1 MAKKLTPKKAQEIL
15 RDGTVHGK
23 PLTGKQKRF
32 FGWMSQKHYHMKPYL
47 EDGGAIVPDGIT
59 AQAGSTVYVSDPKD
73 PRLKAYQDS
82 LFLFNNSKA
91 VQDYYKK
98 QGYKQENSW
107 SVPSDYINQANA
119 AMSDLKN
126 RVNKRA
132 KESSTL
138 RLSKGTPVP
147 FLFNNKGQVYYKD
160 DSNIFER
167 MTGEGNEIYGRDV
180 YNKAAT
186 NYVNR
191 LVPKDGM
198 TPLLDM
204 YNAGFVDID
213 APTQYLHPT
222 IKPHIS
228 VGFSGTGAKR
238 GNYDEVFSYDLN
250 KIKPTQP
257 VIYHQKQDIP
267 SKPVKTIKTKTNPPA
282 PKSTNKTPSEP
293 KPLPEKPLTKQK
305 PQAVPYDIP
314 DISIQAGTPTPQ
326 RLEQPKTPFSFT
338 YRDENNPAR
347 QSTQYFPNLES
358 WKQFTEANPYISRD
372 VSGDNK
378 SAQGVGYRQF
388 QPGGRVPIYTENPN
402 DPQLKSYQDSLNLYN
417 QYSGLVNTIKSGN
430 KYLNNPEV
438 KSPVKITKN
447 GTFKTPNPNN
457 AITLHKVSNDFAYND
472 IGDKGYK
479 DVDVSLNKK
488 IQPIATEVYT
498 RKESKYKSEGDYDK
512 AVKKLKSASEKPG
525 EANWVGFQVL
535 KYKKPV
541 QPVIYKKP
549 QFLQQDFYEIEPN
562 LKPKAALEKTNLT
575 DNPVINAG
583 MPTGKTLGEYPT
595 NYSVTFRDE
604 NSPSKQRT
612 QYFPD
617 LESWKNFT
625 DNAGYMHRDYTAD
638 GKSAQA
644 VGYNKFKGG
653 GGVIADDG
661 TGIVYPQDGA
671 VAHAGPGYQGLG
683 YSNSGY
689 NYNSAWGGR
698 FQSGGYIPEAQNG
711 FLSELYSKLNPYN
724 WGVDD
729 YSDKKDFSK
738 AYSSAKKAGEEEF
751 MYNGKRYNTTYGG
764 TPRQEVGA
772 YGVNGRPVKEEFYSD
787 PAMVT
792 LFPKLGKYAPGHI
805 AASISGND
813 VSIDYSG
820 SGNNPYG
827 ISRATNKGEET
838 YYVYG
843 ADNTVFNKKAASL
856 PLGIYDFNNPVASS
870 TWNLFTNNC
879 ADNTCDGFGI
889 PRSKFL
895 QTPPGAVKKIK
906 EKYPTL
912 NVTGRTPE
920 DYSDFIDNLNKEYNS
935 TSDGKKILAN
945 ADKLFS
951 IYQSPETKTDE
962 MEKIGYLLQK
972 ALIKEGYELPGSYI
986 GGNKYNVDKIVGPE
1000 TEKALKDWKKQNK
1013 ISSKEMGGY
1022 IPEAQAGIELGVI
1035 PTQETYMGRPV
1046 GNKLTPPPSG
1056 MSVPLTTEA
1065 QRYSNRQ
1072 KSNYAPDTIGPTPAK
1087 RSAIAKGLAMAAHP
1101 MTTAQ
1106 YLVKNQDIP
1115 DYLEKNPNAY
1125 DYATPFVNPASSIYA
1140 GFQVPGNLSRGE
1152 YTQAGLN
1159 TLAVLPGL
1167 KSLPKATRAAINAGD
1182 RAFSPVGRALN
1193 KIEQEGLAAGMSEF
1207 DIAKRQ
1213 LNNVGITSNQRE
1225 GYIPGLSEFARKY
1238 VTPYGY
1244 MGNGSGSQSKLMQ
1257 TLDNIKNKGVN
1268 YVQEDVSNARADAW
1282 NMYLGFPQKYR
1293 TFRLSETAP
1302 VNHAAYSPRQLKNMD
1317 IYNLNEEK
1325 ALGRDVMHS
1334 AENFNPFSHDNF
1346 DLLTKPSAVRH
1357 DLTDVMGNYNAR
1369 FTNEGL
1375 QYNDI
1380 WDLNPQI
1387 TPLNYLPSKL
1397 RNRLEESRLFNKK
1410 IVSPYGTS
1418 YHPRAVSLDV
1428 GKFLGKPFMS
1438 HGNIPEVTKEV
1449 FADKFKNTLNR
1460 QLDEAKKLM
1469 ESGIDMTPRIKK
1481 VQENIEQFRFINP
1494 TYQMGGSIGGGNLP
1508 GATGMM
1514 YARTG
1519 STYRDKKEA
1528 GDMLYYEQGLDWQP
1542 RTISKAGST
1551 VPVSSRGLYD
1561 HPNQVVDVPTPD
1573 GSITMADIDYPVYG
1587 VDNTGME
1594 QMMMP
1599 GGEYQ
1604 FDGDMV
1610 RETPMMKAGGEM
1622 IKRADGSYSRR
1633 GFWDNVRDNKG
1644 SGKKP
1649 TKEMLKQERK
1659 IKRSMEEGGVV
1670 AQAGTEVTPQA
1681 PPQPS
1686 KKSQLDLVL
1695 ESPSK
1700 FDNGKTFHDIVK
1712 EVATESKVDPKL
1724 LWSSSFVE
1732 GMNLAAL
1739 KPNQVSNAYL
1749 AEHERSSKILDY
1761 PVDGFYNYGLDNFG
1775 DTYPELVKRGYL
1787 PKDFDYYSYKTTNE
1801 QNRPIKTAAF
1811 RSNRDAV
1818 MAKAAYLKYEA
1829 DRVKHYAAK
1838 QKLELTP
1845 DEQAFFT
1852 MAAYNG
1858 GLGSAQAMLEDLKK
1872 SGLAPSAF
1880 IKQGKTSK
1888 GQVYKNVKPRY
1899 DMMFKVANMFKA
1911 GGEVKTIQD
1920 MGQLKKLD
1928 QLTNFTNYNDYE

>member
-23 PLTGKQKRF
+23 PLTDKQRRF
-32 FGWMSQKHYHMKPYL
+32 FGAMTQ
-47 EDGGAIVPDGIT
+47 
-59 AQAGSTVYVSDPKD
+59 AQAGNTIYVSNPNDPQ
-73 PRLKAYQDS
+73 LKSYQDS
-82 LFLFNNSKA
+82 LNLYKAYQFQKNNFKPGYEAWLNSVAENYPKGKEELRK
-91 VQDYYKK
+91 VREKNIGKPGTIFKDKRGLTDGWKGRDSDYDSLDVTEKPIVNYYKSLVGNNPNFK
-98 QGYKQENSW
+98 IGKHS
-107 SVPSDYINQANA
+107 SP
-119 AMSDLKN
+119 DLWHK
-126 RVNKRA
+126 
-132 KESSTL
+132 
-138 RLSKGTPVP
+138 
-147 FLFNNKGQVYYKD
+147 
-160 DSNIFER
+160 
-167 MTGEGNEIYGRDV
+167 
-180 YNKAAT
+180 
-186 NYVNR
+186 
-191 LVPKDGM
+191 
-198 TPLLDM
+198 
-204 YNAGFVDID
+204 
-213 APTQYLHPT
+213 T
-222 IKPHIS
+222 IKPVAS
-228 VGFSGTGAKR
+228 YYDGAMSPVYKKPVQPVVYDPNLKSKTPESGK
-238 GNYDEVFSYDLN
+238 SYDVKKAPPELLRAVKEFQN
-250 KIKPTQP
+250 MPGNDPEVVARLVSVFDKYKVPKIKRPDG
-257 VIYHQKQDIP
+257 IMEYNLHNIDEG
-267 SKPVKTIKTKTNPPA
+267 SKPPA
-282 PKSTNKTPSEP
+282 PK
-293 KPLPEKPLTKQK
+293 PEKPLTKQK
-305 PQAVPYDIP
+305 PQAVPYKMP

-388 QPGGRVPIYTENPN
+388 
-402 DPQLKSYQDSLNLYN
+402 
-417 QYSGLVNTIKSGN
+417 
-430 KYLNNPEV
+430 
-438 KSPVKITKN
+438 
-447 GTFKTPNPNN
+447 
-457 AITLHKVSNDFAYND
+457 
-472 IGDKGYK
+472 
-479 DVDVSLNKK
+479 
-488 IQPIATEVYT
+488 
-498 RKESKYKSEGDYDK
+498 
-512 AVKKLKSASEKPG
+512 
-525 EANWVGFQVL
+525 
-535 KYKKPV
+535 
-541 QPVIYKKP
+541 
-549 QFLQQDFYEIEPN
+549 
-562 LKPKAALEKTNLT
+562 
-575 DNPVINAG
+575 
-583 MPTGKTLGEYPT
+583 
-595 NYSVTFRDE
+595 
-604 NSPSKQRT
+604 
-612 QYFPD
+612 
-617 LESWKNFT
+617 
-625 DNAGYMHRDYTAD
+625 
-638 GKSAQA
+638 
-644 VGYNKFKGG
+644 KGG
-653 GGVIADDG
+653 GNVIADDG
-661 TGIVYPQDGA
+661 AGIVYAQDGP

-698 FQSGGYIPEAQNG
+698 FQSGGYIPKAQNG

-772 YGVNGRPVKEEFYSD
+772 YGVNGRPVKKEFYSD

-813 VSIDYSG
+813 VSIDYS
-820 SGNNPYG
+820 SYGNNPYG
-827 ISRATNKGEET
+827 IKKATNKGEET

-843 ADNTVFNKKAASL
+843 ADNAVFNKKAASL

-912 NVTGRTPE
+912 NVTGRTRE
-920 DYSDFIDNLNKEYNS
+920 DYSDFIGNLNEEYNS
-935 TSDGKKILAN
+935 TSDSKKILAN

-951 IYQSPETKTDE
+951 IYQSPETRIDE
-962 MEKIGYLLQK
+962 MQKIGYLLQK
-972 ALIKEGYELPGSYI
+972 ALVKEGYELPGSYI

-1013 ISSKEMGGY
+1013 ISSK
-1022 IPEAQAGIELGVI
+1022 
-1035 PTQETYMGRPV
+1035 
-1046 GNKLTPPPSG
+1046 
-1056 MSVPLTTEA
+1056 
-1065 QRYSNRQ
+1065 
-1072 KSNYAPDTIGPTPAK
+1072 
-1087 RSAIAKGLAMAAHP
+1087 
-1101 MTTAQ
+1101 
-1106 YLVKNQDIP
+1106 
-1115 DYLEKNPNAY
+1115 
-1125 DYATPFVNPASSIYA
+1125 
-1140 GFQVPGNLSRGE
+1140 
-1152 YTQAGLN
+1152 
-1159 TLAVLPGL
+1159 
-1167 KSLPKATRAAINAGD
+1167 
-1182 RAFSPVGRALN
+1182 
-1193 KIEQEGLAAGMSEF
+1193 
-1207 DIAKRQ
+1207 
-1213 LNNVGITSNQRE
+1213 
-1225 GYIPGLSEFARKY
+1225 
-1238 VTPYGY
+1238 
-1244 MGNGSGSQSKLMQ
+1244 
-1257 TLDNIKNKGVN
+1257 
-1268 YVQEDVSNARADAW
+1268 
-1282 NMYLGFPQKYR
+1282 
-1293 TFRLSETAP
+1293 
-1302 VNHAAYSPRQLKNMD
+1302 
-1317 IYNLNEEK
+1317 
-1325 ALGRDVMHS
+1325 
-1334 AENFNPFSHDNF
+1334 
-1346 DLLTKPSAVRH
+1346 
-1357 DLTDVMGNYNAR
+1357 
-1369 FTNEGL
+1369 
-1375 QYNDI
+1375 
-1380 WDLNPQI
+1380 
-1387 TPLNYLPSKL
+1387 
-1397 RNRLEESRLFNKK
+1397 
-1410 IVSPYGTS
+1410 
-1418 YHPRAVSLDV
+1418 
-1428 GKFLGKPFMS
+1428 
-1438 HGNIPEVTKEV
+1438 
-1449 FADKFKNTLNR
+1449 
-1460 QLDEAKKLM
+1460 
-1469 ESGIDMTPRIKK
+1469 
-1481 VQENIEQFRFINP
+1481 
-1494 TYQMGGSIGGGNLP
+1494 QMGGNVGGGSLP

-1519 STYRDKKEA
+1519 PTYRDKKEA
-1528 GDMLYYEQGLDWQP
+1528 GGMLYYEQGLDWQP
-1542 RTISKAGST
+1542 KSMQSGGVARGSSSRPMLEVLPTAYVTAKKPKRDYKELPAATVKGKTKFQAPMSARDNTAAPIRLPNGSWANAGNLGLPRKQLNKMPGYTPVNLDAYDAITDYAQFIPGPAGDLAETAGMAIDAYQAYDAFKHNRPIQGTINTASALLPFLPEST
-1551 VPVSSRGLYD
+1551 YKTLGNILETGYDTYQGLNASQNYYKQGGRVPVSSRGLYE
-1561 HPNQVVDVPTPD
+1561 HPNQVVDVPTSD

-1587 VDNTGME
+1587 VDNTGMG

-1599 GGEYQ
+1599 GGEYE

-1633 GFWDNVRDNKG
+1633 GLWDNIRANKG
-1644 SGKKP
+1644 SGKEP

-1659 IKRSMEEGGVV
+1659 IKRSMEEGGVI

-1712 EVATESKVDPKL
+1712 EVATESKVDPRL

-1749 AEHERSSKILDY
+1749 AEHEKSSKILDY

-1829 DRVKHYAAK
+1829 DRVKHYATK

-1872 SGLAPSAF
+1872 SGLTPSAF

-1899 DMMFKVANMFKA
+1899 DMMFKVANMFEA

-1928 QLTNFTNYNDYE
+1928 QLINFTNYNYYE

>member
-47 EDGGAIVPDGIT
+47 EDGGVIMPNDIT
-59 AQAGSTVYVSDPKD
+59 AQAGTTVYVSNPNDPQ
-73 PRLKAYQDS
+73 LNAYNDS
-82 LFLFNNSKA
+82 LNLYRFSQNL
-91 VQDYYKK
+91 
-98 QGYKQENSW
+98 
-107 SVPSDYINQANA
+107 INQAKQNIK
-119 AMSDLKN
+119 SDFEEGYDSP
-126 RVNKRA
+126 KR
-132 KESSTL
+132 SD
-138 RLSKGTPVP
+138 
-147 FLFNNKGQVYYKD
+147 YYIGK
-160 DSNIFER
+160 SR
-167 MTGEGNEIYGRDV
+167 
-180 YNKAAT
+180 
-186 NYVNR
+186 
-191 LVPKDGM
+191 
-198 TPLLDM
+198 
-204 YNAGFVDID
+204 
-213 APTQYLHPT
+213 
-222 IKPHIS
+222 
-228 VGFSGTGAKR
+228 FSADK
-238 GNYDEVFSYDLN
+238 
-250 KIKPTQP
+250 KIKPVKTYYRIGKNLGLEIPVYKKPVQP
-257 VIYHQKQDIP
+257 VIYDPNLK
-267 SKPVKTIKTKTNPPA
+267 SKTPESGKSYDVKKAPPELLRAVKEFQNMPENDPALVARLVSVFDKYKVPKIKRPDGIMEYNLHNIDEGSKPPA
-282 PKSTNKTPSEP
+282 PK
-293 KPLPEKPLTKQK
+293 PEKPLTKQK
-305 PQAVPYDIP
+305 PQAVPYEIP
-314 DISIQAGTPTPQ
+314 DISIQAGTPV
-326 RLEQPKTPFSFT
+326 PKT
-338 YRDENNPAR
+338 
-347 QSTQYFPNLES
+347 
-358 WKQFTEANPYISRD
+358 
-372 VSGDNK
+372 
-378 SAQGVGYRQF
+378 
-388 QPGGRVPIYTENPN
+388 
-402 DPQLKSYQDSLNLYN
+402 
-417 QYSGLVNTIKSGN
+417 
-430 KYLNNPEV
+430 
-438 KSPVKITKN
+438 
-447 GTFKTPNPNN
+447 
-457 AITLHKVSNDFAYND
+457 
-472 IGDKGYK
+472 IG
-479 DVDVSLNKK
+479 
-488 IQPIATEVYT
+488 QE
-498 RKESKYKSEGDYDK
+498 
-512 AVKKLKSASEKPG
+512 
-525 EANWVGFQVL
+525 
-535 KYKKPV
+535 
-541 QPVIYKKP
+541 
-549 QFLQQDFYEIEPN
+549 
-562 LKPKAALEKTNLT
+562 
-575 DNPVINAG
+575 
-583 MPTGKTLGEYPT
+583 PT

-653 GGVIADDG
+653 GGIIADDG
-661 TGIVYPQDGA
+661 TGIVYPQDGV

-698 FQSGGYIPEAQNG
+698 FQTG
-711 FLSELYSKLNPYN
+711 
-724 WGVDD
+724 
-729 YSDKKDFSK
+729 
-738 AYSSAKKAGEEEF
+738 
-751 MYNGKRYNTTYGG
+751 
-764 TPRQEVGA
+764 
-772 YGVNGRPVKEEFYSD
+772 
-787 PAMVT
+787 
-792 LFPKLGKYAPGHI
+792 
-805 AASISGND
+805 
-813 VSIDYSG
+813 
-820 SGNNPYG
+820 
-827 ISRATNKGEET
+827 
-838 YYVYG
+838 
-843 ADNTVFNKKAASL
+843 
-856 PLGIYDFNNPVASS
+856 
-870 TWNLFTNNC
+870 
-879 ADNTCDGFGI
+879 
-889 PRSKFL
+889 
-895 QTPPGAVKKIK
+895 GAVKDPSKLPYD
-906 EKYPTL
+906 EQVKYVDSTL
-912 NVTGRTPE
+912 HANMNKDFVKRLYDSRQSIPQPFGTPDWNPFNRSTHLMSYDPGSKRVYPSVVNINGKLQHLPFPDE
-920 DYSDFIDNLNKEYNS
+920 AWNYADDNKEYIEFPTAEAAEWFANS
-935 TSDGKKILAN
+935 TSDK
-945 ADKLFS
+945 S
-951 IYQSPETKTDE
+951 
-962 MEKIGYLLQK
+962 GYK
-972 ALIKEGYELPGSYI
+972 MGT
-986 GGNKYNVDKIVGPE
+986 NV
-1000 TEKALKDWKKQNK
+1000 LKNINPVTGIPYTSK
-1013 ISSKEMGGY
+1013 KEMGGY
-1022 IPEAQAGIELGVI
+1022 IPEAQAGIELGAI

-1087 RSAIAKGLAMAAHP
+1087 RSAIAKGLAMVAHP

-1193 KIEQEGLAAGMSEF
+1193 KIEQEGLAAGMSKF

-1225 GYIPGLSEFARKY
+1225 AYVPGLSEFARKY

-1244 MGNGSGSQSKLMQ
+1244 TGKFGNNKLQ
-1257 TLDNIKNKGVN
+1257 EVIKNIKEGGVD
-1268 YVQEDVSNARADAW
+1268 YNASVIPARSDAW
-1282 NMYLGFPQKYR
+1282 NMYLGFPQKHR

-1302 VNHAAYSPRQLKNMD
+1302 ASHPAYSPKQLKGMD
-1317 IYNLNEEK
+1317 IYSLNRENLIGEDIMSKTISPRGIEQNFE
-1325 ALGRDVMHS
+1325 AL
-1334 AENFNPFSHDNF
+1334 NNPSF
-1346 DLLTKPSAVRH
+1346 VRI
-1357 DLTDVMGNYNAR
+1357 DPVNVMGNYNAR

-1380 WDLNPQI
+1380 WDLNPKI
-1387 TPLNYLPSKL
+1387 EPFKYLPSGL
-1397 RNRLEESRLFNKK
+1397 QNYFDDSRLFFNKFT
-1410 IVSPYGTS
+1410 SPGGS
-1418 YHPRAVSLDV
+1418 YQQPKTINLSID
-1428 GKFLGKPFMS
+1428 KFLGKPFMS
-1438 HGNIPEVTKEV
+1438 HGNLPSVTKES
-1449 FADKFKNTLNR
+1449 FKNTFQQGL
-1460 QLDEAKKLM
+1460 LKELEEARHIQKT
-1469 ESGIDMTPRIKK
+1469 EGYDMTPK
-1481 VQENIEQFRFINP
+1481 IERLQKQIQRINP
-1494 TYQMGGSIGGGNLP
+1494 TETQFQMGGSVGGGSLP
-1508 GATGMM
+1508 GAAGMM

-1528 GDMLYYEQGLDWQP
+1528 GGMLYYEQGLDWQP
-1542 RTISKAGST
+1542 RTISEAGST

-1633 GFWDNVRDNKG
+1633 GLWDNIRANKG

-1712 EVATESKVDPKL
+1712 EVATESKIDPRL

-1739 KPNQVSNAYL
+1739 KPSQVSNAYL
-1749 AEHERSSKILDY
+1749 AEHERSPKILDY

-1872 SGLAPSAF
+1872 SGLTPSAF

-1899 DMMFKVANMFKA
+1899 DMMFKVANMFEA

-1928 QLTNFTNYNDYE
+1928 QLTNFTNYNYYE